1 MIWIIIAV
9 VAFVILIC
17 FLLAIAND
25 SQNWFLERYRKMNE
39 IQVETFQSSL
49 EFVLVLNN
57 RFFKNKLKI
66 LRTEKQYYDAY
77 SRGRVILSEDT
88 LKNNSLA
95 SYTIIAHELG
105 HAQQDIEGNTLK
117 SLEILRI
124 LGRIFGALLFPLLIA
139 GVVLTLIGESLFAWG
154 IGLLCGGILILLLSL
169 FIKLKTISIEKDASK
184 RAINFLKEFLDEK
197 QLVLCRKFL
206 NDAKRTYWA
215 DFLRVVLA
223 WTFMTKKTKLFN

>member
-1 MIWIIIAV
+1 MIWIIIA

-25 SQNWFLERYRKMNE
+25 SQTWFLERYKKMNA
-39 IQVETFQSSL
+39 IQVEAIQSSL
-49 EFVLVLNN
+49 EFVLVLNDK
-57 RFFKNKLKI
+57 FFKNKLKI

-77 SRGRVILSEDT
+77 SRGRIILSEDT

-117 SLEILRI
+117 SLEAMRI
-124 LGRIFGALLFPLLIA
+124 LGRILGYLLFPSLIA
-139 GVVLTLIGESLFAWG
+139 GVILTLIGGSLFVWG
-154 IGLLCGGILILLLSL
+154 IGLLCGGALTFFLSL
-169 FIKLKTISIEKDASK
+169 FIKLRTISIEKDASK
-184 RAINFLKEFLDEK
+184 RAINFLKEFLEEK